1 MKTRRHILLAA
12 VLVAASQFAQA
23 EWREIE
29 RFEDGMRVYVD
40 QSSVRLEGE
49 TALLSHLVR
58 WAEPQE
64 EPGQPAYR
72 STVVQTRYDCL
83 QKREKYLASVSYSGS
98 MGDGIKV
105 GADGQEVEHW
115 YSISEASMEDKLWKI
130 ACGKK

>member
-40 QSSVRLEGE
+40 QSSVRREGE

-58 WAEPQE
+58 WAEP
-64 EPGQPAYR
+64 
-72 STVVQTRYDCL
+72 
-83 QKREKYLASVSYSGS
+83 
-98 MGDGIKV
+98 
-105 GADGQEVEHW
+105 
-115 YSISEASMEDKLWKI
+115 
-130 ACGKK
+130 